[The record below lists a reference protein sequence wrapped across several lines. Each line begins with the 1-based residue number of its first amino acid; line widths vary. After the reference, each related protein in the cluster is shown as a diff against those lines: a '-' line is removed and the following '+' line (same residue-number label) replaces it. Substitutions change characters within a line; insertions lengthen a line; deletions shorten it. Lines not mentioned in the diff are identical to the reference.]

1 MKQALTLRWAKEK
14 TTREIAEMQRQLDAV
29 TQDQTRI
36 RANLKETP
44 STSKLHKIY
53 LDKLELQESQIET
66 YQADIKKLQGVEHS
80 QKKEFD
86 DFLASFS
93 AD

>member
-1 MKQALTLRWAKEK
+1 MALRWAREK
-14 TTREIAEMQRQLDAV
+14 TTREIAEMQRQLTTI
-29 TQDQTRI
+29 TQDQGRI

-44 STSKLHKIY
+44 SSSKIHKTY
-53 LDKLELQESQIET
+53 LDKLEVQEKQIET

-86 DFLASFS
+86 DFLANFS
-93 AD
+93 AE